1 LLRSV
6 APQLSLP
13 ERAARDI
20 RDAVRAGAYPDG
32 RVPAEPV
39 LAQQLGVSKAT
50 VRHAVS
56 ILEQEGLLSR
66 RQGAG
71 TFIVG
76 RALELHNNLSV
87 NFGVTD
93 LIESAGFVAGTTAMT
108 VEIETADAHVQRAL
122 GVAAGDRVLV
132 LRRTRTADERIVART
147 TDVVAISLLETRGL
161 TEAAAVTYVQGRR
174 SVYEAMAG
182 LGVQVRDGVAEIV
195 PWKADKDLAAALQ
208 TKEGVLLLRL
218 DQTDFDLGGEPI
230 INSTEYFLADAFKF
244 QVYRK
249 GTGARGSRSVP
260 GVRPGAG
267 AR

>member
-1 LLRSV
+1 M
-6 APQLSLP
+6 
-13 ERAARDI
+13 
-20 RDAVRAGAYPDG
+20 
-32 RVPAEPV
+32 

-76 RALELHNNLSV
+76 RALELNNNLSV

-93 LIESAGFVAGTTAMT
+93 LIESAGFVAGTSAIS
-108 VEIETADAHVQRAL
+108 VDIETPDARVQRAL
-122 GVAAGDRVLV
+122 GLSASDHVLV
-132 LRRTRTADERIVART
+132 LRRTRTADDRIVART
-147 TDVVAISLLETRGL
+147 TDIVSMSLLEARGL
-161 TEAAAVTYVQGRR
+161 TETAAVAYVRGGR

-182 LGVQVRDGVAEIV
+182 LGVQVRDGVAEIF
-195 PWKADKDLAAALQ
+195 PWKADKELADALA

-218 DQTDFDLGGEPI
+218 DQTDFDLNGVAI
-230 INSTEYFLADAFKF
+230 INSTEFFVADEFKF

-249 GTGARGSRSVP
+249 GTGSRGSRSST
-260 GVRPGAG
+260 R
-267 AR
+267 